1 MAQIVYL
8 GEPGAVARYSALEP
22 AYCFELIAMC
32 PAGQVDVNI
41 SGHGLRARGRGNRSS
56 RINWSL
62 PQCGHFN
69 LLPVTGGSSFS
80 V

>member
-1 MAQIVYL
+1 ML
-8 GEPGAVARYSALEP
+8 GVFQVQAH
-22 AYCFELIAMC
+22 IA
-32 PAGQVDVNI
+32 GD
-41 SGHGLRARGRGNRSS
+41 GLRARGRGSFPS